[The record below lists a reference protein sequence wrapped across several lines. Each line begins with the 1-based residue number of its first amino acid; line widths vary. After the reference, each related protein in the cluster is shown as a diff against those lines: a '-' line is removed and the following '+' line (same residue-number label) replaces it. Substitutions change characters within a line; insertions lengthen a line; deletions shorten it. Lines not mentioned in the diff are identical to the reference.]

1 MKGAYAGNER
11 EANDHSGRISPSP
24 HKIKTISYLC
34 LKERFCH
41 KSSSW

>member
-24 HKIKTISYLC
+24 PKGRTISVFKYTPVYLK
-34 LKERFCH
+34 LK
-41 KSSSW
+41 